1 MTLLLNTNRWINFT
15 RAHSPDTHKKFIDRP
30 NRDQGEVRGSAAIN
44 HRARPQPGSCSQR
57 RPLLAWICSQVITCS
72 SAAAPAHRDQQR

>member
-1 MTLLLNTNRWINFT
+1 MITLLDSSLWVDFT
-15 RAHSPDTHKKFIDRP
+15 LARCPAPHRKFIDRS
-30 NRDQGEVRGSAAIN
+30 NRYQGEVRGSAAIN